1 MLKSWFLKLGNSF
14 AVVQA
19 GIYPLQSVFIHK
31 AKIIKAP
38 KFDLTKLMEV
48 HGDVDYAAE
57 NEGSKMDR

>member
-1 MLKSWFLKLGNSF
+1 MLLASLFNLF
-14 AVVQA
+14 AS

-48 HGDVDYAAE
+48 HGDVDYAKESAGARME
-57 NEGSKMDR
+57 R